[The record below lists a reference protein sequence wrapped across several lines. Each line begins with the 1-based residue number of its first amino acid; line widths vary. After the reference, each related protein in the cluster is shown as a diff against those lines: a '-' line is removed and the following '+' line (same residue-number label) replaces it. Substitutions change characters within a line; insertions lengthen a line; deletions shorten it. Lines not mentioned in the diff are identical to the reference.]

1 MHQDDE
7 REREAED
14 AKEREEKSSY
24 VAPSRSN
31 IVEGKVSSGAE
42 FYIFRANKAEQ
53 VRYRVDTFMCDVHIN
68 VRKADDT

>member
-7 REREAED
+7 RERERQ
-14 AKEREEKSSY
+14 KMRKREEKSSY

-31 IVEGKVSSGAE
+31 VIEGKVSSGAE

-53 VRYRVDTFMCDVHIN
+53 GR
-68 VRKADDT
+68 